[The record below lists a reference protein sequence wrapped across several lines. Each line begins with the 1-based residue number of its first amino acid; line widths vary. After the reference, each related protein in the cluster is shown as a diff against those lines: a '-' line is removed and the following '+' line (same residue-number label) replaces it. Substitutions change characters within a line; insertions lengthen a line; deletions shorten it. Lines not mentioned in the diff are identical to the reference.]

1 MTSKWPFKGNAQRE
15 CPRSVNIWLGVEAHI
30 YIPSYMER
38 QIRRNFRM
46 DMEAL
51 KKIGSWSRMSRAK
64 TQIPISILKI
74 TKPKKG
80 WMEVEA

>member
-1 MTSKWPFKGNAQRE
+1 
-15 CPRSVNIWLGVEAHI
+15 
-30 YIPSYMER
+30 MER